1 MLSILATTVATPE
14 KWPWT
19 VGSLQY
25 LTNPAD
31 AHGGGEPARVDL
43 GNVRDE
49 QHVRAALLGQP
60 GVPLLVSRVGRQV
73 GRLVELAR
81 VDEQP
86 HHDKVGGCP
95 GRSDQRK
102 VPVVEPPMVG
112 TKATVPW
119 PGSSART
126 SAMACMGPASA
137 GHLGRARHRGS
148 ADSGHVPAWPV
159 DGRPTVLGVAASD
172 RAGERLHAVPVHG
185 RGPTRAARDRSSRR
199 RSAVRFRVQRLGQHA
214 CQAR

>member
-1 MLSILATTVATPE
+1 MLSILVTTVATPE

-19 VGSLQY
+19 VGSLEY

-73 GRLVELAR
+73 NRLVELAR

-86 HHDKVGGCP
+86 HHDNVGGCP

-102 VPVVEPPMVG
+102 VPVVERPMVG

-126 SAMACMGPASA
+126 SAMV
-137 GHLGRARHRGS
+137 R
-148 ADSGHVPAWPV
+148 
-159 DGRPTVLGVAASD
+159 TVLIGRSPR
-172 RAGERLHAVPVHG
+172 RAHW
-185 RGPTRAARDRSSRR
+185 SSRVSKSGA
-199 RSAVRFRVQRLGQHA
+199 RSCKA
-214 CQAR
+214 CRWEATV